1 MDIQRLIIANPS
13 GNITAIV
20 LDEMPREKMHDVG
33 LTIQSAYPNVEQV
46 LFVESANGAIHGQMA
61 GGEFCGNAAR
71 ALGFLLAKGSD
82 GDYTFTMS
90 GTDEPVT
97 AKVAGD
103 QATLVTRMAVNS
115 TSADFYG
122 AKVDVVHLEGISHA
136 VMTPEH
142 PLYTFFREN
151 AAKPNRWQTV
161 VHALE
166 DLEIK
171 DKPASGL
178 ILAERNGNSLT
189 IAPYVYVNANNTLY
203 PEQAC
208 ASGSIAAAF
217 AMCSSECLG
226 QGTPIAQPSGES
238 LLVSLKLNGAKPE
251 IQVAGKMSIVYD
263 GPALGMEYSDA
274 SLEGRL
280 GELAPSSDSE
290 RDRAAAIPAHAR
302 PQPHDRRFG

>member
-1 MDIQRLIIANPS
+1 MDIQRLVIANPS

-20 LDEMPREKMHDVG
+20 LDQTPREKMHDVG

-46 LFVESANGAIHGQMA
+46 LFVERMNNAVHGQMA

-71 ALGFLLAKGSD
+71 ALGFFLANGKD
-82 GDYTFTMS
+82 GDHTFTMS

-97 AKVAGD
+97 AKISGS
-103 QATLVTRMAVNS
+103 QATLVTLMAVNRTS
-115 TSADFYG
+115 TDFYD
-122 AKVDVVHLEGISHA
+122 AKVDVVDLEGITHA
-136 VMTPEH
+136 VMTSRH
-142 PLYTFFREN
+142 PLYKFFKEN

-178 ILAERNGNSLT
+178 ILAERNGSSLT
-189 IAPYVYVNANNTLY
+189 ITPYVYVSANNTLY

-217 AMCSSECLG
+217 ATCSSQCLALG
-226 QGTPIAQPSGES
+226 ISIAQPSGES
-238 LLVSLKLNGAKPE
+238 LLVSLKLNGAKSE
-251 IQVAGKMSIVYD
+251 IRVAGKMSVVYD
-263 GPALGMEYSDA
+263 GPALGMEYSEA
-274 SLEGRL
+274 SLQGRH
-280 GELAPSSDSE
+280 GEFAPSPLC
-290 RDRAAAIPAHAR
+290 DRNKTASVLDYIR
-302 PQPHDRRFG
+302 PSPRSSGLG